1 MSTTKKKASA
11 TDLEA
16 MTPQERSALWMK
28 DRHRYRRLLAQVT
41 RKRAKREAT

>member
-1 MSTTKKKASA
+1 MSTAKKKAPT

-28 DRHRYRRLLAQVT
+28 DRHRYRRLLAQAT
-41 RKRAKREAT
+41 RKRDKREAV